1 MTAVLIGAGG
11 WAYFHVPREEPLVA
25 YAKAFD
31 FVEVNSTFYE
41 YPDMRTV
48 RSWRRKT
55 PRSFEF
61 AVRCHRDVAHRERL
75 QPSSRNVASLERLLE
90 ICETLNATV
99 LHVLV
104 PPGLRLQGESVVK
117 IRDLF
122 GSVDMG
128 QVRVALETSRGSK
141 LPLDPRLIRIMQDL
155 NMVHCVDLSQR
166 EPAYKSDL
174 LYTRLFGP
182 REDNV
187 YQFADEE
194 LKEIND
200 KASKTEFERSVLAFH
215 GVKMYKDAARLKT
228 YKSTGSFPMVTS
240 DIGLRSLQEVLTEDQ
255 PFPASKTTLTERQ
268 GWKMIDL
275 NSEQRVP
282 AAKMLGDLPN
292 RRYASI
298 NDVLT
303 TLTDR
308 ASSSKKI

>member
-55 PRSFEF
+55 LGSFEF
-61 AVRCHRDVAHRERL
+61 AVRCHRDVAHKERL
-75 QPSSRNVASLERLLE
+75 QPSSGNVASLERFME
-90 ICETLNATV
+90 ICEALNATV

-104 PPGLRLQGESVVK
+104 PPGLRLQGETVVM

-128 QVRVALETSRGSK
+128 RVRVALEISRGSRV
-141 LPLDPRLIRIMQDL
+141 PLDPCLIRVMQDL

-166 EPAYKSDL
+166 DPAYKSDL

-187 YQFADEE
+187 YQFTDEE
-194 LKEIND
+194 LKEVNN
-200 KASKTEFERSVLAFH
+200 KASKTEFEKSVLAFH

-228 YKSTGSFPMVTS
+228 YRSTGSFPMVTS
-240 DIGLRSLQEVLTEDQ
+240 NIGLRSLREVLTEDQ
-255 PFPASKTTLTERQ
+255 PFPASKTTLVERQ

-282 AAKMLGDLPN
+282 AAKMLANLPN

-298 NDVLT
+298 NDVLR

>member
-55 PRSFEF
+55 LGSFEF
-61 AVRCHRDVAHRERL
+61 AVRCHRDVAHKERL
-75 QPSSRNVASLERLLE
+75 QPSSGNVASLERLLE
-90 ICETLNATV
+90 ICEALNATV

-104 PPGLRLQGESVVK
+104 PPGLGLRGESVVR

-128 QVRVALETSRGSK
+128 RVRVALETSRGRA
-141 LPLDPRLIRIMQDL
+141 PVDPRLVKIMQDL

-166 EPAYKSDL
+166 DPAYKSDL

-187 YQFADEE
+187 YQFTDEE
-194 LKEIND
+194 LKEVNN
-200 KASKTEFERSVLAFH
+200 KASKTEFEKSVLAFH

-240 DIGLRSLQEVLTEDQ
+240 NVGLRSLQEVLTEDQ
-255 PFPASKTTLTERQ
+255 PFPASKTTLMGRQ

-282 AAKMLGDLPN
+282 AAKMLANLPN

-298 NDVLT
+298 NDVLR